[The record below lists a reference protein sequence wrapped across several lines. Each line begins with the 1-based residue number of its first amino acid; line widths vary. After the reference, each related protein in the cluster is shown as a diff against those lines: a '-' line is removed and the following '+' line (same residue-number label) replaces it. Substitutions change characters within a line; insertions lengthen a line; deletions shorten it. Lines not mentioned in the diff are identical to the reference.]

1 VDAGINAA
9 MSDHLRKLGMI
20 VEIENGKL
28 SSCQLCNH
36 ISRLSY
42 ALFPSVCNVGLLV
55 LKDPYVAAQAN
66 VPLTPEQ
73 AKVLEHI
80 KQPLATFSVKL
91 GCHWSKA
98 KCAFEE
104 L

>member
-1 VDAGINAA
+1 VYLTG
-9 MSDHLRKLGMI
+9 
-20 VEIENGKL
+20 
-28 SSCQLCNH
+28 
-36 ISRLSY
+36 
-42 ALFPSVCNVGLLV
+42 ALLL
-55 LKDPYVAAQAN
+55 KESYVAAQAK

-80 KQPLATFSVKL
+80 KQPLATFAVKL
-91 GCHWSKA
+91 NCRWSKK